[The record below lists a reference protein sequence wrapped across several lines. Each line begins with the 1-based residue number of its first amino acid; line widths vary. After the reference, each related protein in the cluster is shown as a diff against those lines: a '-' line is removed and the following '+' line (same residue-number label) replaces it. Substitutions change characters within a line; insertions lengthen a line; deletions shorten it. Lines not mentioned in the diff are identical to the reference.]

1 MLRLINRLHKKAG
14 CFVFCL
20 ALAVFLLSLGLTA
33 DAGQAQ
39 RRYYREQWKLPEFYP
54 RGFDG
59 YGIIDRINNN
69 EVVISDSFI
78 KLSPKVKLNTPRSKN
93 TSDYHF
99 TRGKSVAYLLNENR
113 EIESLWLIT
122 PP

>member
-1 MLRLINRLHKKAG
+1 MLRLINRLRKKAG
-14 CFVFCL
+14 AIVFCS
-20 ALAVFLLSLGLTA
+20 ALAGLLLLMGLTA
-33 DAGQAQ
+33 GKGQAQ
-39 RRYYREQWKLPEFYP
+39 GRYYREEWKLPKFYP

-59 YGIIDRINNN
+59 YGVIDRISDS
-69 EVVISDSFI
+69 EVVISDSLL
-78 KLSPKVKLNTPRSKN
+78 KLSPKVKFNTPRSKN

-99 TRGKSVAYLLNENR
+99 TRGRSVAYLLNENR

>member
-1 MLRLINRLHKKAG
+1 MLRLISRLHKKAG
-14 CFVFCL
+14 FLVFCT
-20 ALAVFLLSLGLTA
+20 ALGGFLLLMGLTA

-39 RRYYREQWKLPEFYP
+39 GRYYREQWKLPEFYP

-59 YGIIDRINNN
+59 YGIIDRINVN
-69 EVVISDSFI
+69 EVVISDSLL
-78 KLSPKVKLNTPRSKN
+78 KLSPKVKFNTPRSKN

-99 TRGKSVAYLLNENR
+99 TKGRSVAYLLNENR

-122 PP
+122 QP